1 MAEPRVRG
9 DFAEKLRLTA
19 AALRCASH
27 KDLCARFRTVNPTTQ
42 CDIER
47 LHKWIQGRAQ
57 PRSPQVYD
65 DWAKVLGTQRSG
77 AWLISSSLDE
87 FSAELSA
94 LSGTPI
100 ADLHRLDAV
109 RTRAAPRAGKLALLG
124 GAMALCGNF
133 ACYSHAWS
141 PHFRGKLLR
150 GGLRIEPG
158 KAGGLGAI
166 YSENLVDRTVR
177 LTGEVIL
184 SGRSLHLHVRESD
197 SELPLFFSMF
207 LPGPPVSLL
216 SGVMSG
222 IALVAHEP
230 LPSYSRVLMVRVSP
244 ETDLD
249 GSNRYMEWSAAAV
262 SEDLTRLGVVFDETV
277 RLDALVAEFLGEN
290 VDQTSM
296 SDQAELSALF
306 DKVRL
311 GQRQSRA

>member
-77 AWLISSSLDE
+77 AWLISSSLAE

-100 ADLHRLDAV
+100 ADLHRIDAV
-109 RTRAAPRAGKLALLG
+109 RTCAAPRAGVLALLG
-124 GAMALCGNF
+124 GAMAPCGNF

-150 GGLRIEPG
+150 GGP
-158 KAGGLGAI
+158 
-166 YSENLVDRTVR
+166 DRTGQSWR
-177 LTGEVIL
+177 T
-184 SGRSLHLHVRESD
+184 RR
-197 SELPLFFSMF
+197 
-207 LPGPPVSLL
+207 
-216 SGVMSG
+216 
-222 IALVAHEP
+222 
-230 LPSYSRVLMVRVSP
+230 
-244 ETDLD
+244 DL
-249 GSNRYMEWSAAAV
+249 
-262 SEDLTRLGVVFDETV
+262 
-277 RLDALVAEFLGEN
+277 
-290 VDQTSM
+290 
-296 SDQAELSALF
+296 
-306 DKVRL
+306 
-311 GQRQSRA
+311 